1 MTWTRVDQH
10 HLRLVVPP
18 TGAASIAT
26 PTLSVAYS
34 EARRTVSYVLHAGP
48 VVLGSRPC
56 IDTDDAAAR
65 RQAVSELQ
73 EQGAAWHAQAM
84 AAAANA
90 RRRTE
95 SS

>member
-10 HLRLVVPP
+10 HLRLVVPT

-26 PTLSVAYS
+26 PTITVAYS
-34 EARRTVSYVLHAGP
+34 EARRAVSYVLHAGP

-65 RQAVSELQ
+65 RQAVAELQ
-73 EQGAAWHAQAM
+73 EQGATWHSQ
-84 AAAANA
+84 AAAASET
-90 RRRTE
+90 RRTE
-95 SS
+95 SC

>member
-1 MTWTRVDQH
+1 MTWTRVDPYC
-10 HLRLVVPP
+10 LRLVVPT

-26 PTLSVAYS
+26 PTITVAYS

-65 RQAVSELQ
+65 RQAVAELQ

-84 AAAANA
+84 AASET
-90 RRRTE
+90 RRTK
-95 SS
+95 SC

>member
-1 MTWTRVDQH
+1 MTWTRIDPY
-10 HLRLVVPP
+10 HLRLHVE
-18 TGAASIAT
+18 TAGAASIAT

-34 EARRTVSYVLHAGP
+34 EARRTVSYVLHAGS

-65 RQAVSELQ
+65 RQAVAELQ

>member
-10 HLRLVVPP
+10 HLRLIVLT

-26 PTLSVAYS
+26 PTITVAYS

-65 RQAVSELQ
+65 LQAVAELQ
-73 EQGAAWHAQAM
+73 EQGAAWHSQ
-84 AAAANA
+84 AAAASET
-90 RRRTE
+90 RRTE